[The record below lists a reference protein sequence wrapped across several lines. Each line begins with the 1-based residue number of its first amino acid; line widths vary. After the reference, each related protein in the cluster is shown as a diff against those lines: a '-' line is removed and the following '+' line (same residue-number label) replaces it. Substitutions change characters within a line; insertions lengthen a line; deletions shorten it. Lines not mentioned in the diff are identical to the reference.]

1 MFDDPLQPG
10 NIPQS
15 GPLPGSP
22 LPPLVTGDVPMPQN
36 MPQSMASPVS
46 PERTPGLPPIPM
58 NLPPMTGGGGP
69 NWKKIFIFAFAVIV
83 LIGGGVLAAMLLFP
97 ATNQNENAEENAN
110 LTNTVTNA
118 NTNTNLNRNT
128 NRANSNLNLNVNFNR
143 NTNGSVNA
151 NGNGNGNT
159 NISGN
164 LNGVVN
170 FNLNTNTNTNL
181 SSNANGNSNINING
195 SSNTNNTSNSN
206 INGNLTLDT
215 DKDGLVDYL
224 EDWLHTNKNKADSD
238 GDGYQDGT
246 EITNGYSPLGKGKF
260 TVPGLKVFC
269 AGSALVTQYG
279 FTTADS
285 TNFCS
290 IGGDVL
296 ASIQVMVAS
305 PTITQDLDAQLS
317 TSCKTFTA
325 IDQASCISV
334 TKSVIVDY
342 ETSDSTT

>member
-10 NIPQS
+10 NTPQS

-22 LPPLVTGDVPMPQN
+22 LPPLVTGDVAMPAN
-36 MPQSMASPVS
+36 IPQGAASPVS

-58 NLPPMTGGGGP
+58 NLPPMTGGGGT
-69 NWKKIFIFAFAVIV
+69 NWKKIVIFGLAIIV

-97 ATNQNENAEENAN
+97 ATDQNTNEEENVNLAN
-110 LTNTVTNA
+110 VNA
-118 NTNTNLNRNT
+118 NTNATINRNT
-128 NRANSNLNLNVNFNR
+128 NRANSNLNVNGNR

-151 NGNGNGNT
+151 NANSNANRNT

-164 LNGVVN
+164 LNGAVN
-170 FNLNTNTNTNL
+170 FNLNTNTNINL
-181 SSNANGNSNINING
+181 NSNLNING
-195 SSNTNNTSNSN
+195 SSNTNTTSNSN
-206 INGNLTLDT
+206 INSTLTLDA

-224 EDWLHTNKNKADSD
+224 EDWLHTNKAKADSD

-260 TVPGLKVFC
+260 TVPGLKQFC

-279 FTTADS
+279 FSTSES

-305 PTITQDLDAQLS
+305 PTITQDLDTQLA
-317 TSCKTFTA
+317 TSCKIFTA
-325 IDQASCISV
+325 IDQASCVSV
-334 TKSVIVDY
+334 TKSVVVDY
-342 ETSDSTT
+342 ETSDSAT